1 MNFEFRVL
9 GCFPEIIV
17 VFVSFTKN
25 KIMQKLVLITIVAV
39 GFAFNSQSQDIKPD
53 SIVQL
58 SLDAYNNHDFDL
70 FMSYFAD
77 SVEMYNIGDCEPY
90 RVGKEAVGKMYRD
103 YFDAS
108 PNLHSEIK
116 NRMVFGN
123 TVIDYEY
130 ITGAKGSDEPFEL
143 IFMYHI
149 EGDKIVRTTAIRK

>member
-1 MNFEFRVL
+1 MKLSLF
-9 GCFPEIIV
+9 
-17 VFVSFTKN
+17 
-25 KIMQKLVLITIVAV
+25 LVLLTFWPHDGVAQKV
-39 GFAFNSQSQDIKPD
+39 APD

-58 SLDAYNNHDFDL
+58 SLEAYNDHDFDR
-70 FMSYFAD
+70 FMSFFAD
-77 SVEMYNIGDCEPY
+77 SVEMYNLGDCEPY
-90 RVGKEAVGKMYRD
+90 IVGKDAVGEMYKD

-108 PNLHSEIK
+108 PELHSEIK

-130 ITGAKGSDEPFEL
+130 ITGARGSKKPFEL